1 MIIKIDT
8 SVFGNYNNFANLTYL
23 LNIFAENRR
32 YEYYCEYGLIKD
44 TDLFNNLL
52 RLNRDLIEEYFNRFI
67 RESSLKIKHTISDVT
82 SENSIDLVEAKI
94 LFNQPFI
101 LILENNLN
109 DGFFID
115 QIITVFRKKG
125 KVIRKHKKNNWLR
138 FGNAGGAANI
148 RNFIE
153 GEKKNYNHLPKENYK
168 YLKCFVL
175 VDSDK
180 KHPTDFKPERDALY
194 KYLAENNIPFHELT
208 KREIENYMP
217 SDIIESIISDEYIKA
232 FQSLTPIQKDY
243 FDIENGLQD
252 KNMDNQSPEI
262 QELYKSVS
270 KEDISILRKS
280 KMNLDHFKTEFP
292 KFFEHASKEQ
302 LKKRTSHQSN
312 PNELEVILDTITKL
326 L

>member
-8 SVFGNYNNFANLTYL
+8 SVFGNHKNFADLNYL
-23 LNIFAENRR
+23 LNIFSENRR

-44 TDLFNNLL
+44 TALFNDLL

-67 RESSLKIKHTISDVT
+67 RESNFKTKHTISDVT
-82 SENSIDLVEAKI
+82 SEDSIDLIEAKI

-109 DGFFID
+109 DGYFID
-115 QIITVFRKKG
+115 QIISVFRKRG
-125 KVIRKHKKNNWLR
+125 KVIRRHKKNNWLR
-138 FGNAGGAANI
+138 FGNAGGSTNI

-153 GEKKNYNHLPKENYK
+153 GEKKNYNHLPKENHK

-180 KHPTDFKPERDALY
+180 KHPTDLKSERVALY
-194 KYLAENNIPFHELT
+194 KYLFENNIPFHELT

-217 SDIIESIISDEYIKA
+217 SEIIESIISDEYVKA
-232 FQSLTPIQKDY
+232 FQSLTSIQKDY
-243 FDIENGLQD
+243 FDIENGLED
-252 KNMDNQSPEI
+252 KNMDNQPQDI
-262 QELYKSVS
+262 QELYNGVS
-270 KEDISILRKS
+270 KEYITILRKN
-280 KMNLDHFKTEFP
+280 KMNLDNFKTEFP
-292 KFFEHASKEQ
+292 KYFERATQEQFKE
-302 LKKRTSHQSN
+302 RTSHQSN
-312 PNELEVILDTITKL
+312 PNELENILDNITKL